1 MARQGSS
8 AHIRRRGAIALTV
21 AAALVAAPAGTAA
34 PREHVEFAL
43 DLTSAQPASATGMHL
58 RAGVPDRNGKPPQLR
73 RVVYQLPAGTVLDP
87 TVVPACQ
94 ASDDELRARG
104 LGACP
109 AETRVGHG
117 TLTAVTGFGAPLDP
131 LAAEVTVF
139 QGVGELV
146 EAVTPPGSD
155 RVVAVDRA
163 RIGPGTLTLNPPEAP
178 GGPPD
183 GRTTIRDIDLFLPE
197 RSADGRSFLG
207 TPPGCPGSGNW
218 VSRVTA
224 TYDGGETEAAAATT
238 PCRIANAARSER
250 RLRLSVFPRRVVV
263 GRRVRF
269 RVRVS
274 GPSACVAAAVV
285 RFPGH
290 ARSVGRE
297 GRGAVKVRFTRAGR
311 RRATVSAS
319 GCRPA
324 GAWVRVL
331 SRSR

>member
-1 MARQGSS
+1 
-8 AHIRRRGAIALTV
+8 
-21 AAALVAAPAGTAA
+21 
-34 PREHVEFAL
+34 VEFAL
-43 DLTSAQPASATGMHL
+43 DLTNSRPASATGMHL

-73 RVVYQLPAGTVLDP
+73 RVMYELPAGTTLDP
-87 TVVPACQ
+87 TVAPACE
-94 ASDDELRARG
+94 ASDDELRVRG

-131 LAAEVTVF
+131 LGAEVTVF

-155 RVVAVDRA
+155 RVVAIDRA

-183 GRTTIRDIDLFLPE
+183 GRTTIRDIDLVFPE
-197 RSADGRSFLG
+197 RTMAGRSFLG
-207 TPPGCPGSGNW
+207 TPPSCPGSGNW

-238 PCRIANAARSER
+238 PCRIASAARSKP
-250 RLRLSVFPRRVVV
+250 RLRLSLLPRRVVV

-269 RVRVS
+269 RLHVS
-274 GPSACVAAAVV
+274 GPSECVAAAVV
-285 RFPGH
+285 RFHGRT
-290 ARSVGRE
+290 RSVGRD
-297 GRGAVKVRFTRAGR
+297 GR
-311 RRATVSAS
+311 RAVTARFLRRGRHRATVSAP

-324 GAWVRVL
+324 TASVTAV
-331 SRSR
+331 SRLR